1 MSNLRSHKTKIIR
14 GKRIILNSNQLQKG
28 MIVEARYAPQKDG
41 KPGQSKNYML
51 LILNPSYK
59 GKSKV
64 AKVHALTLDNF
75 TPMILNSLAEKVGLL
90 YIPRYEK
97 MVGMSIPKLLMDEA
111 SQRFYNS
118 KLKKDMAGK
127 YGASYRT
134 LFEKSFKG
142 MELVNYNFDK
152 KVLYKFFPKEEVD
165 EE

>member
-1 MSNLRSHKTKIIR
+1 VSNLRSHKTKIIR
-14 GKRIILNSNQLQKG
+14 GKRLIVKPNQLQKG
-28 MIVEARYAPQKDG
+28 MIIEAKYSPQEDG
-41 KPGQSKNYML
+41 KPGQAKSYML

-59 GKSKV
+59 GKSKI

-90 YIPRYEK
+90 YIPKYEK
-97 MVGMSIPKLLMDEA
+97 MVGMSIPKLLMDQA
-111 SQRFYNS
+111 SQRFYSNT
-118 KLKKDMAGK
+118 LRKDMDGK

-134 LFEKSFKG
+134 LFIKSFKG